1 MKDAQHFSKP
11 QIITYWVFILL
22 APFSLLTVTMGS
34 PPIFVWLLGTLAIIS
49 AFNRFRFSQSSLVKW
64 IAGFAFLLY
73 SGALGL
79 LFYDA
84 ILDFLIN

>member
-1 MKDAQHFSKP
+1 MKDSKHFSKP
-11 QIITYWVFILL
+11 QIITYWFFILL

-34 PPIFVWLLGTLAIIS
+34 PPVFVWILGTLAVIS
-49 AFNRFRFSQSSLVKW
+49 AFNRLRFSQLGLLKY
-64 IAGFAFLLY
+64 IAGFAFVLY

-84 ILDFLIN
+84 IIDFLIG